1 VKGKR
6 WAALA
11 VFAMVVALLPLSAV
25 TAVATDGGVCDL
37 PYTPIYDIQGS
48 GFASPLLPAPIQF
61 LSYEGTF
68 TASGGVADGM
78 VSEDIGVSEPYYT
91 PVGYSLQLS
100 GTGSTYGDFTWQSA
114 APATFGAVNTGQTFS
129 GSGDKPFINEIHY
142 DNTGTDTGEAIEVA
156 GPAGFDLDG
165 WTIVLYNGY
174 NGTTYGT
181 GHLSGTIPDLQNGF
195 GVVVVDFP
203 TNGIQ
208 NGSPDGLALVSSDL
222 VTTMGVVTADFQK
235 SSELS
240 GFFVQDLSG
249 DKDPSTSDG
258 VFVYHR
264 DYWGYDVSVGDVVRF
279 TAEVSEYSG
288 LTELS
293 NVADLT
299 VCGTGSVNPTKVFL
313 PVSSMADWESVEGML
328 VDMPQKLYVSGNYDQ
343 GHYGEIDLSFNWP
356 LDNPT
361 NVVWP
366 GSQAVALQEANDLD
380 RIQLDDASGYSN
392 PSWLPYFYD
401 IPGYRTLR
409 TGDTTKQKVT
419 GVIGYAYGDY
429 ELHPTV
435 PVEFQPKNPRPDS
448 APNVGGSLQVAAFN
462 VLNYFTTIDHGSP
475 ICGPLGDQDC
485 RGADSDYEFGR
496 QKAKIVAAISKM
508 DADVVGLMEIEN
520 YPGDVPTAD
529 LVSGL
534 NDATAAGTYDYIA
547 TGAIGSDAIRVAL
560 IYKPGTVEPVGDFA
574 ILDSSVDPT
583 FNDEKN
589 RPALAQ
595 TFREL
600 ATGEEFTVA
609 VNHLKS
615 KGSDCDSLGDPDTGD
630 GQGNCN
636 LTRLSAAEA
645 LVNWLMSDP
654 TDSGDPDFLI
664 TGDLNSYAMEDP
676 ITAIKAMGYLDL
688 IDEFNGEGWK
698 GGAYSYN
705 YYSQSGYLDQAL
717 ANAGLASQVSGA
729 AFWHINAD
737 EPSALDYNSYNQSQL
752 YQPDE
757 FRSSDHDPVLV
768 GLNLGKTTSRTK

>member
-1 VKGKR
+1 
-6 WAALA
+6 
-11 VFAMVVALLPLSAV
+11 MVVALLPLSAV
-25 TAVATDGGVCDL
+25 PGVANGAYDPACDE

-48 GFASPLLPAPIQF
+48 GSASPILAPVQF

-68 TASGGVADGM
+68 TADGVL
-78 VSEDIGVSEPYYT
+78 SEDIGVSEPGST
-91 PVGYSLQLS
+91 PIGDSLQLA
-100 GTGSTYGDFTWQSA
+100 GTGSAYEDFTWQSP
-114 APATFGAVNTGQTFS
+114 APATFGSVNTGQTFS
-129 GSGDKPFINEIHY
+129 GSGDEPFINEIHY

-156 GPAGFDLDG
+156 GPAGFDLEG
-165 WTIVLYNGY
+165 WTIILYNGANGSSY
-174 NGTTYGT
+174 NTV
-181 GHLSGTIPDLQNGF
+181 HLTGTIPDLQNGF
-195 GVVVVDFP
+195 GVVVVSFP

-208 NGSPDGLALVSSDL
+208 NGSPDGLALLSSNV
-222 VTTMGVVTADFQK
+222 VTTQGVVTADFQK
-235 SSELS
+235 SSQLS
-240 GFFVQDLSG
+240 GFFVQDLKG
-249 DKDPSTSDG
+249 DKDSSTSDG

-264 DYWGYDVSVGDVVRF
+264 DTWEYDVSVGEVVRF
-279 TAEVSEYSG
+279 TAEVSEYYG

-299 VCGTGSVNPTKVFL
+299 VCGTGSVNPTKVIL

-366 GSQAVALQEANDLD
+366 GDEAVALQEANDLD

-401 IPGYRTLR
+401 DPEYRTLR

-419 GVIGYAYGDY
+419 GVIGYAFDTY
-429 ELHPTV
+429 ELHPVV
-435 PVEFQPKNPRPDS
+435 PVEFQRKNPRPDG
-448 APNVGGSLQVAAFN
+448 PPDVGGSLHVAAFN

-475 ICGPLGDQDC
+475 ICGPLEDQDC
-485 RGADSDYEFGR
+485 RGADSDFEFER

-520 YPGDVPTAD
+520 NPGDVPTAD
-529 LVSGL
+529 LVNGL
-534 NDATAAGTYDYIA
+534 NDVVGAGTYAYIA
-547 TGAIGSDAIRVAL
+547 TGAIGSDAIRQAI
-560 IYKPGTVEPVGDFA
+560 IYKPASVTPQGAYAV
-574 ILDSSVDPT
+574 LDSSVDSR
-583 FNDEKN
+583 FLDDYN
-589 RPALAQ
+589 RPVIAQ
-595 TFREL
+595 TFREN
-600 ATGEEFTVA
+600 ATGEIFTVA

-615 KGSDCDSLGDPDTGD
+615 KGSDCNAIGDPDTGD

-636 LTRLSAAEA
+636 LTRMAAAEA
-645 LVNWLMSDP
+645 LADWLLTDP
-654 TDSGDPDFLI
+654 TGSGDSDFLI

-676 ITAIKAMGYLDL
+676 ISSLKAAGYLDL

-717 ANAGLASQVSGA
+717 ANSSLAGQVTGA

-737 EPSALDYNSYNQSQL
+737 EPSALDYNSYNQAPL

-757 FRSSDHDPVLV
+757 FRSSDHDPVVV
-768 GLNLGKTTSRTK
+768 GLHLGKTTGRTK